1 MSDSLVSD
9 FIKKHI
15 QKETELENII
25 SDLRNE
31 IKSLKES
38 GNSLEYFLYKDILA
52 LIIPKLKFEYDSSG
66 EGFYKVSMSPVS
78 MTKTL
83 IDELLKD
90 IQKYKEQHKDEY

>member
-15 QKETELENII
+15 QKETELENTI
-25 SDLRNE
+25 SDLKNE
-31 IKSLKES
+31 IKSLK
-38 GNSLEYFLYKDILA
+38 NNDDNLEYFLYKNILA
-52 LIIPKLKFEYDSSG
+52 LIIPNLKFEYDNSG

-78 MTKTL
+78 MTKLL

-90 IQKYKEQHKDEY
+90 IQKYKEQHKDE